1 MKKLLLKKSLH
12 KENDIADSTI
22 IHKDTVYSVR
32 YHEELNPAQY
42 AAVFHNEGP
51 ALVLAG
57 AGTGKTRI
65 LVYRLTRLV
74 EDGVPPQ
81 NILLLTFTRKSA
93 NEMLSRASMML
104 NGKCEQVSGGTFHSF
119 AHQIIRK
126 FAQEIG
132 FESNFSVLDQS
143 DMEDALNIIRTQITK
158 EIGKKR
164 FPQKHTLASMYSLSV
179 NKCLPIQE
187 ILRSSYP
194 QFIDETDKIQELFR
208 AYIAYKRKQNM
219 LDYDDLLV
227 YLLTLLETNQT
238 VRNQLQAQYR
248 YIMIDEYQDT
258 NSLQHRIVLALS
270 GTQKISW
277 LLVMMHRVFIVSE
290 EQILRIF

>member
-158 EIGKKR
+158 EIGKKD
-164 FPQKHTLASMYSLSV
+164 FLKSIHL
-179 NKCLPIQE
+179 
-187 ILRSSYP
+187 LRC
-194 QFIDETDKIQELFR
+194 
-208 AYIAYKRKQNM
+208 IAY
-219 LDYDDLLV
+219 
-227 YLLTLLETNQT
+227 
-238 VRNQLQAQYR
+238 QLINA
-248 YIMIDEYQDT
+248 YQSKKYFAVHIH
-258 NSLQHRIVLALS
+258 SL
-270 GTQKISW
+270 
-277 LLVMMHRVFIVSE
+277 
-290 EQILRIF
+290 